1 MTELE
6 TGTLLRLGES
16 LPSKGGLARVT
27 PLDIESLPRARVALI
42 ALARGGGTT
51 TYRGLK
57 EASALPHAVNGLGR
71 LLDLVGHECARR
83 AEPNLAS
90 LVVSS
95 ATGDVGAEY
104 DGDSHLERAAVYQHW
119 AGERSDTAPG
129 TSSTLAPAEVR
140 YCGLDLAWSARNA
153 SGIAVVD
160 GAGRLLESA
169 TVTTDDAV
177 ASWLAPHLS
186 YLQVVA
192 VDAPLVVPNET
203 GRRPVETELSR
214 AFRSADAG
222 ALPSNR
228 GQALFNPPRGETLAT
243 RFGWRISTAR
253 PSAGDGAPPTCIEV
267 YPHPAMVGLF
277 GLDRVI
283 PYKARGKRSL
293 DGRLAALGVL
303 MTHLESLEPLALL
316 TNARWLTLRAT
327 HRQLTRPVDL
337 KRLEDELDGIF
348 CAHLAWLWGTGS
360 TALRVWGDEENGFI
374 VAPDRSV

>member
-6 TGTLLRLGES
+6 TGTLLHLGES

-27 PLDIESLPRARVALI
+27 PLDIESLPRARIALI

-51 TYRGLK
+51 TYRDFK
-57 EASALPHAVNGLGR
+57 EAASLPHAVNGLGR

-83 AEPNLAS
+83 EEPNLAS
-90 LVVSS
+90 LVVTS
-95 ATGDVGAEY
+95 ATGDVGTEY
-104 DGDSHLERAAVYQHW
+104 DGDAHLERAAVYQRW
-119 AGERSDTAPG
+119 AGITGDNPRAAPR
-129 TSSTLAPAEVR
+129 TPAPVGAR
-140 YCGLDLAWSARNA
+140 YCGIDLAWSARNA

-169 TVTTDDAV
+169 TVTTDDAI
-177 ASWLAPHLS
+177 ASWLAPHRS
-186 YLQVVA
+186 HPSVIA
-192 VDAPLVVPNET
+192 VDAPLVVPNKT
-203 GRRPVETELSR
+203 GSRPVEAELSR

-228 GQALFNPPRGETLAT
+228 GQVLFNPPRGETLAA

-253 PSAGDGAPPTCIEV
+253 PSSGDGAPPACIEV

-293 DGRLAALGVL
+293 NDRLAALGVL
-303 MTHLESLEPLALL
+303 MTHLERLEPLGLGS
-316 TNARWLTLRAT
+316 NARWLTLRT
-327 HRQLTRPVDL
+327 KHREVTRPVDL

-374 VAPDRSV
+374 VAPDRVV